1 MRPFIGFIMRPS
13 SGFIIS
19 HSLAVFLLVTLTAC
33 GALNSKPDADD
44 PSKKS
49 AEVLYHD
56 AKKNLNDGGYE
67 EAIKQFETLQSH
79 YPYGRYAQQAQI
91 EIAYAYYKQNEAD
104 SAITAADTF
113 IKQYPNNPHVDY
125 AYYVKGLANFTADV
139 GLFGFTFGQD
149 PTERDPKAA
158 QDSFAAFKD
167 LGTRFP
173 SSKYAPDA
181 RLRMQYLL
189 NALAKY
195 DIHVASYYQRRGAH
209 IAAVNRAKEV
219 LTLYPNT
226 PATRD
231 ALLILVQGYDAMGM
245 KELRDDAQRVLDRNF
260 PQTGAA
266 PTAQSANQDIEK
278 PR

>member
-1 MRPFIGFIMRPS
+1 MY
-13 SGFIIS
+13 
-19 HSLAVFLLVTLTAC
+19 T
-33 GALNSKPDADD
+33 
-44 PSKKS
+44 
-49 AEVLYHD
+49 D
-56 AKKNLNDGGYE
+56 AKKSLNDGGYE
-67 EAIKQFETLQSH
+67 EAIKQFESLQSH

-91 EIAYAYYKQNEAD
+91 EIAYAYYRQNEAE
-104 SAITAADTF
+104 SAITAADNF

-125 AYYVKGLANFTADV
+125 AYYVKGLANFNADI
-139 GLFGFTFGQD
+139 GLFGLAFGQD

-167 LGTRFP
+167 LITRFP
-173 SSKYAPDA
+173 SSRYAPDS

-195 DIHVASYYQRRGAH
+195 EIHVASYYQRRGAH

-245 KELRDDAQRVLDRNF
+245 KQLRDDAQRVLDKNF
-260 PQTGAA
+260 PQVAS
-266 PTAQSANQDIEK
+266 SANKNSEK
-278 PR
+278 PH